1 MGVCE
6 SKNNQQAATPTTNTA
21 PQPTNTAANATQNQG
36 GVLGNLFGSNTNQQ
50 QAQQQNTGVVDTI
63 KNAFGG
69 SNQTNQ
75 QQQNTGVVDTI
86 KNAFGGSNQ
95 TNQQQSGGV
104 VDTIKNAFGGSNQT
118 NQQQSGGVVDTIK
131 NAFGGSNQNT
141 TTNANPTKAET
152 VAKVVQ
158 FGVENKEALGKLVS

>member
-1 MGVCE
+1 MGICE
-6 SKNNQQAATPTTNTA
+6 TKNNQQAATPTTNTV

-36 GVLGNLFGSNTNQQ
+36 GIIGNLFGSNNNQQ

-69 SNQTNQ
+69 SNQTN

-104 VDTIKNAFGGSNQT
+104 VDTIKNAFS
-118 NQQQSGGVVDTIK
+118 
-131 NAFGGSNQNT
+131 GSNQNT
-141 TTNANPTKAET
+141 TTNANPSKIDT
-152 VAKVVQ
+152 VKKVVQ
-158 FGVENKEALGKLVS
+158 FGVENKEALGKLIS